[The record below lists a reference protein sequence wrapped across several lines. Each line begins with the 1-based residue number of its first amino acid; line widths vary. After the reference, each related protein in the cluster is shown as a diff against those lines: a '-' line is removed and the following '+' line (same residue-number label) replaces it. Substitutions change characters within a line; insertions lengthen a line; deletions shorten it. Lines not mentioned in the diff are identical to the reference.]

1 MSASTRNEDYRSA
14 IPDEYFRYCLTKKI
28 CCSVRL
34 RIVKAFE
41 GDSKKRK
48 MNKEKVL
55 YKAECRVRKIELAR
69 MSKAERNE
77 EKEEI
82 RQRWKEL
89 CMCNPM
95 STGFRVFDG
104 YRGVCTNSVTTV
116 YGHYGS
122 GKTLFVMNIVA
133 DLLKENKR
141 CIFISMDKSK
151 DEVMLLLAC
160 IIAEIDPRG
169 VKDGTLNDIEK
180 SKFHNAVE
188 WLKTKKIDVYH
199 GHFTLSDVYR
209 IVSGFFE
216 SCTIPE
222 LLVVD
227 EIPEI
232 IPIGDGFG
240 LDLFNYIA
248 NHITAVI
255 ITASIGRRIPTM
267 IKNKELFKVSD
278 TIVKLQKT
286 RLTQKAERLM
296 ESEHQGTLDDTVL
309 KIVKNR
315 NGLKGML
322 NLKQGKVKFFE
333 RANIRKY
340 KIVGR

>member
-1 MSASTRNEDYRSA
+1 
-14 IPDEYFRYCLTKKI
+14 
-28 CCSVRL
+28 
-34 RIVKAFE
+34 
-41 GDSKKRK
+41 
-48 MNKEKVL
+48 
-55 YKAECRVRKIELAR
+55 
-69 MSKAERNE
+69 
-77 EKEEI
+77 
-82 RQRWKEL
+82 
-89 CMCNPM
+89 
-95 STGFRVFDG
+95 
-104 YRGVCTNSVTTV
+104 
-116 YGHYGS
+116 
-122 GKTLFVMNIVA
+122 
-133 DLLKENKR
+133 
-141 CIFISMDKSK
+141 
-151 DEVMLLLAC
+151 MLLLAC

-188 WLKTKKIDVYH
+188 WLKTKKIDVYD
-199 GHFTLSDVYR
+199 GHFTLGDVYR

-216 SCTIPE
+216 NCINPD

-232 IPIGDGFG
+232 IPTGDGFG

-286 RLTQKAERLM
+286 RLTQKTARLI
-296 ESEHQGTLDDTVL
+296 ESERQGTLDDTVL

>member
-1 MSASTRNEDYRSA
+1 M
-14 IPDEYFRYCLTKKI
+14 
-28 CCSVRL
+28 
-34 RIVKAFE
+34 
-41 GDSKKRK
+41 
-48 MNKEKVL
+48 
-55 YKAECRVRKIELAR
+55 VRKIALSM

-89 CMCNPM
+89 CMCNPI

-122 GKTLFVMNIVA
+122 GKTLFTMNIVA

-141 CIFISMDKSK
+141 CIFISMDKPK
-151 DEVMLLLAC
+151 DEVMRLLAC
-160 IIAEIDPRG
+160 IIAEIDPRE
-169 VKDGTLNDIEK
+169 VKGGTLNDIEK

-188 WLKTKKIDVYH
+188 WLKTKKLDVYD
-199 GHFTLSDVYR
+199 GYFTLSDVDR

-216 SCTIPE
+216 SCIIPD
-222 LLVVD
+222 LIVVD

-232 IPIGDGFG
+232 IPTGDGFR

-255 ITASIGRRIPTM
+255 ITASVGRRIPTM
-267 IKNKELFKVSD
+267 IKNKELFKASD

-296 ESEHQGTLDDTVL
+296 ESEYQGTLNDTVL

-315 NGLKGML
+315 NGLKGMV
-322 NLKQGKVKFFE
+322 NLKQDKVKFLE
-333 RANIRKY
+333 KEQIIDEY
-340 KIVGR
+340 KSRYKKV